1 LDDTELPST
10 LYGIFW
16 EIEALVLLL
25 GNILLM
31 YLNIMLIALKF
42 MDYFVE
48 DIGLFSWNVS

>member
-10 LYGIFW
+10 QYGIFW

-31 YLNIMLIALKF
+31 YLNIMLIALKL